1 MQVREVPLSF
11 NHDRSSRVNLPQV
24 TSMLDVALAAS
35 FVSELI
41 PEAPNPKRLRPKSS
55 KPEEFAKGQIRADS
69 ALNRKRASPTT
80 LKLQLQSR
88 AERLRPSCWRT
99 LVSAQI
105 AEIATHYGVDA
116 RQGTLKR

>member
-11 NHDRSSRVNLPQV
+11 NHDHSSRVNLPQV

-88 AERLRPSCWRT
+88 RPSCWRT